1 MGLFNFRQS
10 LWKIS
15 LCLVLLAGCSRL
27 NPSGTY
33 SGVLKDWV
41 HEVFTGI
48 LIADGLECDI
58 RLELSQGQEKNLA
71 ELTFIHPKMS
81 EIKRSG
87 NWEVGDGERVITMDD
102 GKEPSEYFLIK
113 RGVRYAFQTKVGLA
127 NDDGSSLLLMRH
139 EGLSRKASFPVEIH
153 FGQDKEA
160 EVRGVGGNPAR
171 KGTWNWMG
179 ERMAVVVK
187 MPGIEDG
194 EDNEVPAETYK
205 YILRWS
211 SSKPSALEL
220 EKLIIMRPFLKNDGS
235 KRQSWMS
242 SLIFPEPPLLKPN

>member
-1 MGLFNFRQS
+1 MGLLNFRQS
-10 LWKIS
+10 LWEIS
-15 LCLVLLAGCSRL
+15 LCIVLFAGCSRL
-27 NPSGTY
+27 NPTGTY
-33 SGVLKDWV
+33 SGVLQDWV

-48 LIADGLECDI
+48 LITDGLECDI
-58 RLELSQGQEKNLA
+58 RLELSQGQEKNRA

-81 EIKRSG
+81 AIKRSG
-87 NWEVGDGERVITMDD
+87 HWEVGDGERVITMDD

-113 RGVRYAFQTKVGLA
+113 RGVRYAFQSKMGLA

-153 FGQDKEA
+153 FGPDKVA
-160 EVRGVGGNPAR
+160 EVRGVGDNPAR
-171 KGTWNWMG
+171 QGTWDWMG
-179 ERMAVVVK
+179 ERIAVVVK
-187 MPGIEDG
+187 MPEIESD
-194 EDNEVPAETYK
+194 EDSEVPAETYK

-211 SSKPSALEL
+211 SSKSSALEL

-242 SLIFPEPPLLKPN
+242 SLIFPDPPLLKQN

>member
-1 MGLFNFRQS
+1 MGLLNFRQS

-15 LCLVLLAGCSRL
+15 LCIVLLVGCSRL
-27 NPSGTY
+27 NPTGTY

-48 LIADGLECDI
+48 LITEGLECDI
-58 RLELSQGQEKNLA
+58 RLELSQGQEKNRA

-87 NWEVGDGERVITMDD
+87 HWEVGDGERVITMND

-113 RGVRYAFQTKVGLA
+113 RGVRYAFQTKLGLS

-139 EGLSRKASFPVEIH
+139 EGLSRKASFPVEIR
-153 FGQDKEA
+153 FVSDKEA
-160 EVRGVGGNPAR
+160 EVRGVVDNPVR
-171 KGTWNWMG
+171 MGTWDWMG
-179 ERMAVVVK
+179 DKIAVVVK
-187 MPGIEDG
+187 MPEIEAG
-194 EDNEVPAETYK
+194 EDTDVPEETYK

-211 SSKPSALEL
+211 PSKPSALEL

-242 SLIFPEPPLLKPN
+242 SLIFPKPPLLKLN